1 MLSIYALK
9 APFQAL
15 LRPVVCRLAAAG
27 ISANAVTVAAA
38 VMSCVLGALL
48 VVCAQT
54 GRTAAFFALPVWML
68 LRMALNAIDG
78 LLAREHHMESTLGAY
93 LNELC
98 DVVSDAALYLPFA
111 FVAPFGWAGVS
122 AVIFLSVLSEFA
134 GALGASLGGGRR
146 YDGPMGKSDR
156 AFVFGSL
163 GLATGLSPALP
174 DWLFWLMPLSA
185 GAIVLNITNRIRGG
199 IASAMSTSTM
209 KKNP

>member
-15 LRPVVCRLAAAG
+15 LRPVVRRLAAAG

-38 VMSCVLGALL
+38 VVSCVLGALL

-54 GRTAAFFALPVWML
+54 GRAAAFFALPVWML

-111 FVAPFGWAGVS
+111 FVAPFGWAGVG

-156 AFVFGSL
+156 AAVFGGL
-163 GLATGLSPALP
+163 GLLYAWWGDFGDAWAWCMPIVAGL
-174 DWLFWLMPLSA
+174 
-185 GAIVLNITNRIRGG
+185 IVINIFTRVRRGVG
-199 IASAMSTSTM
+199 RRVLDN
-209 KKNP
+209 KGGNK

>member
-1 MLSIYALK
+1 MLSVYALK

-15 LRPVVCRLAAAG
+15 LRPAVRALAAAG
-27 ISANAVTVAAA
+27 VSANTVTVFAAL
-38 VMSCVLGALL
+38 VSCALGALL

-54 GRTAAFFALPVWML
+54 GRAAAFFTLPIWML

-111 FVAPFGWAGVS
+111 FVAPFGWGGVG

-134 GALGASLGGGRR
+134 GALGGSVGGGRR

-156 AFVFGSL
+156 AAVFGGL
-163 GLATGLSPALP
+163 GLLYGCWGDFSNAWG
-174 DWLFWLMPLSA
+174 WLMPVVA
-185 GAIVLNITNRIRGG
+185 VLVAVNTFIRVRGG
-199 IASAMSTSTM
+199 VRDRARIGGS
-209 KKNP
+209 KQ

>member
-15 LRPVVCRLAAAG
+15 LRPVVRRLAATG

-156 AFVFGSL
+156 AAVFGGL
-163 GLATGLSPALP
+163 GLLYAWRGDFGDAWAWCMPIVAGL
-174 DWLFWLMPLSA
+174 
-185 GAIVLNITNRIRGG
+185 IVINIFTRVRRGVG
-199 IASAMSTSTM
+199 RRVLDN
-209 KKNP
+209 KGGNK

>member
-15 LRPVVCRLAAAG
+15 LRPVVRRLAAAG
-27 ISANAVTVAAA
+27 ISANAVTVFAAL
-38 VMSCVLGALL
+38 VSCALGALL

-54 GRTAAFFALPVWML
+54 GRDLAFLALPIWML

-156 AFVFGSL
+156 AAVFGGL
-163 GLATGLSPALP
+163 GLLYAWQGDFGDAWAWCMPIVAGL
-174 DWLFWLMPLSA
+174 
-185 GAIVLNITNRIRGG
+185 IVINIFTRVRRGVG
-199 IASAMSTSTM
+199 RRVLDN
-209 KKNP
+209 KGGNK

>member
-15 LRPVVCRLAAAG
+15 LRPVVRRLAAAG

-156 AFVFGSL
+156 AAVFGGL
-163 GLATGLSPALP
+163 GLLYAWRGDFGDAWAWCMPIVAGL
-174 DWLFWLMPLSA
+174 
-185 GAIVLNITNRIRGG
+185 IVINIFTRVRRGVG
-199 IASAMSTSTM
+199 RRVLDNKGG
-209 KKNP
+209 KK

>member
-1 MLSIYALK
+1 MLSIYALN
-9 APFQAL
+9 APFRAL
-15 LRPVVCRLAAAG
+15 LRPVVRRLAAAG

-38 VMSCVLGALL
+38 AVSCVLGSLL

-78 LLAREHHMESTLGAY
+78 LLAREHRMESTLGAY

-156 AFVFGSL
+156 AAVFGGL
-163 GLATGLSPALP
+163 GLLYAWRGDFGDAWAWCMPIVAGL
-174 DWLFWLMPLSA
+174 
-185 GAIVLNITNRIRGG
+185 IVINIFTRVRRGIG
-199 IASAMSTSTM
+199 RRVLDN
-209 KKNP
+209 KGGDK

>member
-15 LRPVVCRLAAAG
+15 LRPVVRRLAATG

-156 AFVFGSL
+156 AAVFGGL
-163 GLATGLSPALP
+163 GLLYAWRGDFGDAWAWCMPIVAGL
-174 DWLFWLMPLSA
+174 
-185 GAIVLNITNRIRGG
+185 IVINIFTRVRRGVG
-199 IASAMSTSTM
+199 RRVLDNKGG
-209 KKNP
+209 KK

>member
-15 LRPVVCRLAAAG
+15 LRPVVRRLAAAG

-38 VMSCVLGALL
+38 VVSCMLGALL

-68 LRMALNAIDG
+68 LRMALNTIDG

-111 FVAPFGWAGVS
+111 FVAPFGWAGVG

-156 AFVFGSL
+156 AAVFGGL
-163 GLATGLSPALP
+163 GLLYAWRGDFGDAWAWCMPIVAGL
-174 DWLFWLMPLSA
+174 
-185 GAIVLNITNRIRGG
+185 IVINIFTRVRRGVG
-199 IASAMSTSTM
+199 RRVLDN
-209 KKNP
+209 KGGNK